1 MQNRRHKFIKQALQ
15 NKSRSQRWRNI
26 ILCLSFVVVFCTVFA
41 LIHPAIT
48 LENALR
54 CNIEEHTHNENCYA
68 SDGSLICTR
77 EEHAHTEDCNAA
89 NDSLEELSNT
99 NDSAVIS
106 LPDNAYSLQ
115 QENIKSVKLTYREN
129 GTDKDIAAGTI
140 TNPDTKY
147 LKITVA
153 FEKVSAT
160 NLNTKYNRT
169 FTYDLPS
176 FFNVIDLTSRDI
188 LNDNNKRIGTIQI
201 INQKAVITYDESYL
215 SNFTDDV

>member
-1 MQNRRHKFIKQALQ
+1 MQNKRHKFIKQALQ

-48 LENALR
+48 LENALS

-77 EEHAHTEDCNAA
+77 EEHVHTEDCNAA

-99 NDSAVIS
+99 NDSAGIS
-106 LPDNAYSLQ
+106 LPDNAYSLP
-115 QENIKSVKLTYREN
+115 QENISSVKLTYREN
-129 GTDKDIAAGTI
+129 GIDKDISAGTI
-140 TNPDTKY
+140 NNPDTKY

-153 FEKVSAT
+153 FKNVSAT
-160 NLNTKYNRT
+160 DLNTQHNRT

-176 FFNVIDLTSRDI
+176 FFNVTDLTSRHI
-188 LNDNNKRIGTIQI
+188 LNDNNQRIGTIQI
-201 INQKAVITYDESYL
+201 INQKAVITYDER
-215 SNFTDDV
+215 

>member
-41 LIHPAIT
+41 LVHPAIT

-77 EEHAHTEDCNAA
+77 EEHVHTEDCNPA

-115 QENIKSVKLTYREN
+115 IENISSVKLTYKED
-129 GTDKDIAAGTI
+129 GKDADITNGTI
-140 TNPDTKY
+140 TTPATKY

-160 NLNTKYNRT
+160 DLNTQHNRK
-169 FTYDLPS
+169 
-176 FFNVIDLTSRDI
+176 RQ
-188 LNDNNKRIGTIQI
+188 LNT
-201 INQKAVITYDESYL
+201 V
-215 SNFTDDV
+215 